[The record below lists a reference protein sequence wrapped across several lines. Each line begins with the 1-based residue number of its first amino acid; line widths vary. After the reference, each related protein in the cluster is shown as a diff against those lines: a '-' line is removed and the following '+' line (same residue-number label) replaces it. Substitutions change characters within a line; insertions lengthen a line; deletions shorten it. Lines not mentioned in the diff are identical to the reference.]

1 MLSINRD
8 SLALRPGVVWVDV
21 EEVLRATTTHPASL
35 ALLDSELL
43 EELDGV
49 DPAFDVW
56 LQTERERLRDRARS
70 VAESLLHEQASP
82 EALITV
88 AQQLLSIDRAQ

>member
-1 MLSINRD
+1 MINRD
-8 SLALRPGVVWVDV
+8 SLSLRPGVVWVDV
-21 EEVLRATTTHPASL
+21 EEVLRATTSHPGSL

-56 LQTERERLRDRARS
+56 LHGERERLRDRARS
-70 VAESLLHEQASP
+70 VAEALLNEQ
-82 EALITV
+82 V
-88 AQQLLSIDRAQ
+88 APGNADPGRPAAAGDRPRP